1 MANVKSA
8 LKNQNV
14 RSATVWTDTTVVL
27 YWLNRQKSYN
37 QFAQDRVNKILET
50 DDINWQKGEF
60 TE

>member
-14 RSATVWTDTTVVL
+14 ISVTGWTDTTVVL

-37 QFAQDRVNKILET
+37 QFARDRVNKILET